1 LKHSGFQLDRSLR
14 LCQFYDWPEWVQ
26 QMAKFETG
34 LLSCSICDSDLE
46 LVGKQG
52 AILRTRCPSC
62 GMTSND
68 LNETYLAA
76 ESKVEVYYH
85 RGKAPASIPPPG

>member
-1 LKHSGFQLDRSLR
+1 MSKFDA
-14 LCQFYDWPEWVQ
+14 
-26 QMAKFETG
+26 AKFDAE
-34 LLSCSICDSDLE
+34 LLNCSICDSDLE

-52 AILRTRCPSC
+52 AILQTRCPSC

-68 LNETYLAA
+68 LSESHLVE

-85 RGKAPASIPPPG
+85 RGKAPTSVPPPG